1 MFNLNKLIEWKGKTK
16 KMDQYFHEDDEQYYG
31 DCRGHGALGD
41 KESIF
46 FWLNVIYLFAALKQ
60 NIKPQIILVGTHCD
74 KLPKAELDAQIE
86 KFFRDLRCE
95 IGTTPLKE
103 EYVVDNLKTDDS
115 SFSDIRSEI
124 FCLANLQPNGSL
136 TGERRHHLN
145 GFLWSVR
152 CKA

>member
-1 MFNLNKLIEWKGKTK
+1 
-16 KMDQYFHEDDEQYYG
+16 MDQYFHEDEEQYYG

-60 NIKPQIILVGTHCD
+60 NIKPQIILVGTHYD

-95 IGTTPLKE
+95 IATTPL
-103 EYVVDNLKTDDS
+103 
-115 SFSDIRSEI
+115 R
-124 FCLANLQPNGSL
+124 
-136 TGERRHHLN
+136 
-145 GFLWSVR
+145 
-152 CKA
+152 